1 MGTFSFRSSSG
12 ADRVPYPQLQRPSPA
27 ALAAR
32 QHLVD
37 ELTDWLNREH
47 FRWGHAHNKS
57 MYPLKI
63 EPFGSV
69 RFGLGTSTSD
79 LDLCL
84 LDPYRPNGFV
94 DKYFSSQNSGLQNL
108 PDIYNMRRIGRSLQ
122 QANLTDVRWM

>member
-1 MGTFSFRSSSG
+1 
-12 ADRVPYPQLQRPSPA
+12 
-27 ALAAR
+27 
-32 QHLVD
+32 
-37 ELTDWLNREH
+37 
-47 FRWGHAHNKS
+47 

-94 DKYFSSQNSGLQNL
+94 DKYFSTQNSALQRL
-108 PDIYNMRRIGRSLQ
+108 PDIYDMRRIGRSLQ